1 MTSLMADL
9 GGLTGLWIG
18 ASVVSLLEIVSLII
32 FFVQAWK
39 HKRKGSM

>member
-18 ASVVSLLEIVSLII
+18 ASVVSLLELVALAI
-32 FFVQAWK
+32 FFTQAWQ